1 MSSQLSIMHGGQ
13 SVNGNSG
20 WDNGQ
25 ECASTN
31 LSGHKCIHQKYRN
44 MEDQKYRNVEEQKY
58 RNVEEQ
64 KYRNMEE
71 QK

>member
-44 MEDQKYRNVEEQKY
+44 ME
-58 RNVEEQ
+58 EQ
-64 KYRNMEE
+64 KYRNMEIKNYINTE
-71 QK
+71 MEK